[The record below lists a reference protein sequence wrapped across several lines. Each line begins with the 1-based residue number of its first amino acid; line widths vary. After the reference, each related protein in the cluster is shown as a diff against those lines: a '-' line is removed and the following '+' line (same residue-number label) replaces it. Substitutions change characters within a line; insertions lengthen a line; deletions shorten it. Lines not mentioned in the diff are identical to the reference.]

1 MADQSYLV
9 GECQAPDCGVP
20 LVSEKAWRQGIRPE
34 GHARHGGKKLCNM
47 HYKRFARNGTF
58 DRQKAHRPQRTNYR
72 EYRTLDEVLE
82 DYQMIRDDCSS
93 VREAA
98 DRMGMTFSAL
108 DRALYRARQQGLPGA
123 LPPMPQVERA
133 MKYGAAHYLAA

>member
-1 MADQSYLV
+1 MTDRIPIV
-9 GECQAPDCGVP
+9 GNCLAPECGLP

-34 GHARHGGKKLCNM
+34 GHARHGGKQLCNM
-47 HYKRFARNGTF
+47 HYKRFTRNGTF
-58 DRQKAHRPQRTNYR
+58 ERQKTYRPQRNDYR
-72 EYRTLDEVLE
+72 EYRTLEETLE
-82 DYQMIRDDCSS
+82 EYRFIRDDCRS

-98 DRMGMTFSAL
+98 GRMGMTFSAL

-123 LPPMPQVERA
+123 LPPMAQVERA